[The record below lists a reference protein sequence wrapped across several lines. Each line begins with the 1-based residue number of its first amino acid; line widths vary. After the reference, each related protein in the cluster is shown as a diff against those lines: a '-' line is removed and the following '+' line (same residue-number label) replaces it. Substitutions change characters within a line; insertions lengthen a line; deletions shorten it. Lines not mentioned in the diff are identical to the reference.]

1 MVDESDFKDYKSLDE
16 YMKTLEG
23 SKYYHDL
30 LKRAIGHP
38 IRREILK
45 IVNDS
50 KRISNQDLFLKL
62 KSEKVLD
69 DESILNYNL
78 DYLIKA
84 LCINVIKEEISNQ
97 IFYEITQSGQVVDW
111 I

>member
-1 MVDESDFKDYKSLDE
+1 MVDESDFKDYKSLEE

-30 LKRAIGHP
+30 LKRAVGHP

-45 IVNDS
+45 IVNES
-50 KRISNQDLFLKL
+50 KRISKIDLFIKL
-62 KSEKVLD
+62 KEEKLLD
-69 DESILNYNL
+69 DNNVFNYNL

-84 LCINVIKEEISNQ
+84 LCINAIREEEGDQ